1 MKNKTVI
8 IFMAALLAAGITP
21 AWGALAPKPAAN
33 LFAEQ
38 DVGGEKIT
46 ISQAIQMALEDSY
59 QVIDAVKQK
68 EIYEHQLSAARA
80 GYYPSLSLDGSYS
93 RAIKKAR
100 FAMGSGGM
108 VEVGKNNTYS
118 AGLNL
123 NQTLWAGGQVRN
135 TARLA
140 KVTAEEGA
148 YNLKHVRDLVTKAV
162 VKYCYGII
170 YASAYIRVQEES
182 LDVARQHLQET
193 QAKYKQGLASSLDVL
208 TQKVKVE
215 NIEPTV
221 IQARKNF
228 ELSNLYLRQILNR
241 DPEDKIYLTWSRQDL
256 EQPPLPSLESLYE
269 KAMQHRPELII
280 SKLAIDAAHYNI
292 NIAKSGHWPVL
303 ALNADYTFNG
313 LTEQGFPHSKQDR
326 YWSSNAGVTLSIPL
340 FEGGKVNAQVAQKKL
355 AYEQAVAAYQNKLK
369 NVRIEVKEAWLN
381 LAEARNRIEAT
392 KGVVEQAR
400 ENLSAQ
406 MKRYRAG
413 LTSQLELNDAIT
425 DVNDSDLQYVQA
437 VYDGAIAL
445 SDLKFAVGEEG
456 KLYEEENK

>member
-68 EIYEHQLSAARA
+68 EIYERQLSAARA

-170 YASAYIRVQEES
+170 YASAYIRVQE
-182 LDVARQHLQET
+182 
-193 QAKYKQGLASSLDVL
+193 
-208 TQKVKVE
+208 
-215 NIEPTV
+215 
-221 IQARKNF
+221 
-228 ELSNLYLRQILNR
+228 
-241 DPEDKIYLTWSRQDL
+241 
-256 EQPPLPSLESLYE
+256 
-269 KAMQHRPELII
+269 
-280 SKLAIDAAHYNI
+280 
-292 NIAKSGHWPVL
+292 
-303 ALNADYTFNG
+303 
-313 LTEQGFPHSKQDR
+313 
-326 YWSSNAGVTLSIPL
+326 
-340 FEGGKVNAQVAQKKL
+340 
-355 AYEQAVAAYQNKLK
+355 
-369 NVRIEVKEAWLN
+369 
-381 LAEARNRIEAT
+381 
-392 KGVVEQAR
+392 
-400 ENLSAQ
+400 
-406 MKRYRAG
+406 
-413 LTSQLELNDAIT
+413 
-425 DVNDSDLQYVQA
+425 
-437 VYDGAIAL
+437 
-445 SDLKFAVGEEG
+445 
-456 KLYEEENK
+456 